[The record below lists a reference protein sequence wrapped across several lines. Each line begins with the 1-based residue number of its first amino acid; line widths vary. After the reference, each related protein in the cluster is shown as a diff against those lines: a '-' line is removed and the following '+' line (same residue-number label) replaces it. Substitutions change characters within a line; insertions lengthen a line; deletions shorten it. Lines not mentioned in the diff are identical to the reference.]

1 MDFLPEDITMINAR
15 FFRRVGLIL
24 FFGLCIAMLSKGA
37 PVSADENEPKL
48 NVSSVSVVLNETY
61 RLRVYNLT
69 EDQTV
74 TYRSSNPSIAAVSAA
89 GRVTGI
95 SCGNAVITATVKDGR
110 STIATLRCEVLIGPA
125 AVSIK
130 LTKTSIVLKVGR
142 SKLLRTVIYPL
153 NTVEEAKYY
162 STVAEVAKVSSAGRV
177 RAASEGVTYVYALL
191 LNGTYDVCEVTVLSE
206 ENYEKYR
213 DGATVE
219 ELLGLEEEEE
229 ETDNE
234 DGSED
239 PEEAEEPTA
248 TPTPTPAETEN
259 TVTTTAGGTAYVSE

>member
-24 FFGLCIAMLSKGA
+24 FFGLCIAMLSKVA
-37 PVSADENEPKL
+37 PAHAGDPNEPKL
-48 NVSSVSVVLNETY
+48 NVSSVSIVLNETY

-74 TYRSSNPSIAAVSAA
+74 TYRSSNPSVAAVTNS

-95 SCGNAVITATVKDGR
+95 SCGSAVVTATVRDGR
-110 STIATLRCEVLIGPA
+110 SVVATLRCEVLIGPA

-130 LTKTSIVLKVGR
+130 LTKTSIVLQVGR

-153 NTVEEAKYY
+153 NTVEEAKFY

-177 RAASEGVTYVYALL
+177 RAASEGVTEVYALL
-191 LNGTYDVCEVTVLSE
+191 LNGTYDICEVTVLSE
-206 ENYEKYR
+206 ENYQKYR
-213 DGATVE
+213 QGASLE
-219 ELLGLEEEEE
+219 ELLNQGEEDEENGE
-229 ETDNE
+229 ADETE
-234 DGSED
+234 
-239 PEEAEEPTA
+239 PEPTA
-248 TPTPTPAETEN
+248 TPVPAETESKDAQ
-259 TVTTTAGGTAYVSE
+259 TTGGSDLVSE